1 METFYLFLRTLL
13 KTLMK
18 KCRYML
24 KTVHKQLEQ
33 EDFPKSTGLY
43 RLKNSKT
50 VSE

>member
-1 METFYLFLRTLL
+1 METFYLFLKTPL

-18 KCRYML
+18 ICRYML
-24 KTVHKQLEQ
+24 KTVHKLEQ

-43 RLKNSKT
+43 RLKNYKT